1 MRHADDDPA
10 REVGAAAREAIA
22 VADEWLAARG
32 RTAFEFQHETWR
44 AYLGGESGLINAPTG
59 TGKTLAAWLGPVLAA
74 RRTQSIEPAVGR
86 VSPAQVTRRPRSPGG
101 LERRSLRPRQAAGP
115 RVLWVTP
122 LRALANDLAI
132 ALREPLEALGVP
144 WTVEVRTGDTSSSA
158 RKKQRERPPEAL
170 VITPESVSVLLS
182 YASSHDQLRHL
193 ECVIVDEWHELLGTK
208 RGVLLEL
215 SLSHLRALNPNLR
228 VWGLSATL
236 PNLPEALHALMGA
249 QHRGRIIRAAAARH
263 IDVDSIIPRN
273 VGHFPWAGHMG
284 SALVPEVIEAI
295 ASARST
301 LLFTNTRAQAE
312 IWYRHIVETRLDW
325 LTTVSLHHG
334 SIDRKLRARIEQ
346 GLKSGELRCVVCT
359 SSLDLGVDFPAVD
372 QVIQVGSPKGIGRL
386 MQRAG
391 RSGHRPG
398 ETSRIVC
405 VPTHAWELVE
415 IAAARAATQE
425 RRIEARR
432 PLRQALDVLIQHIVT
447 LAAGPG
453 FDEAGLLAEVR
464 STRAYADLSDR
475 DWSWAL
481 DFVTRGGTALQ
492 GYPQFRRVARA
503 EDGLMRVADSG
514 IARRHR
520 MAIGTITSDSAM
532 VVKFARGATLGTV
545 EEQFIGRLKPGDLF
559 GFAGRVLRLVQV
571 KDMTA
576 YVRMAKARAKNVPR
590 WQGGRLPL
598 SVELADAVLEILGAP
613 SRWPHQP
620 EMRAV
625 APLLEIQA
633 RWSAVPSP
641 ETLLVEHVRSR
652 EGFHLFVYPF
662 CGRLANEGMATL
674 VAARWARTAAG
685 TFSINANDYGF
696 ELLSAVAM
704 PADAHAIEEALSTEN
719 LAEDLLAS
727 VNLTEISR
735 RQFRDIARIAGLVFQ
750 GFPGSGKSTRQ
761 IQASSGLVYDV
772 LQRYDADNLL
782 LDQARREVL
791 EAQLE
796 FSRISD
802 ALRRVS
808 ERRIVVTEPH
818 RFTPLGFPLYAS
830 RLQTQL
836 VSTESWQTR
845 IERAARELE
854 AHAMR
859 E

>member
-1 MRHADDDPA
+1 LNRSSTSRYASDIERDPDPIRIADT
-10 REVGAAAREAIA
+10 
-22 VADEWLAARG
+22 WLAAQG
-32 RTAFEFQHETWR
+32 RKAFEFQRESWR
-44 AYLGGESGLINAPTG
+44 AYLAGESGLINAPTG
-59 TGKTLAAWLGPVLAA
+59 TGKTLAAWLGPVLDA
-74 RRTQSIEPAVGR
+74 RSKG
-86 VSPAQVTRRPRSPGG
+86 PRNG
-101 LERRSLRPRQAAGP
+101 AGP

-122 LRALANDLAI
+122 LRALANDLALS
-132 ALREPLEALGVP
+132 LREPLEALGVP
-144 WTVEVRTGDTSSSA
+144 WTVEVRTGDTSPAA
-158 RKKQRERPPEAL
+158 RKKQRERPPETL
-170 VITPESVSVLLS
+170 IITPESVSILLS
-182 YASSHDQLRHL
+182 YASSHDQLRNL
-193 ECVIVDEWHELLGTK
+193 DCVIVDEWHELLGTK

-215 SLSHLRALNPNLR
+215 SLAHLRALNPKLR

-236 PNLPEALHALMGA
+236 PNLPEALHALMGTE
-249 QHRGRIIRAAAARH
+249 RTGRIIRAAAARH
-263 IDVDSIIPRN
+263 IEVDSIIPRD
-273 VGHFPWAGHMG
+273 VGRFPWAGHMG
-284 SALVPEVIEAI
+284 SVLVPEVIDTI
-295 ASARST
+295 SRARTT

-325 LTTVSLHHG
+325 LTTISLHHG

-405 VPTHAWELVE
+405 VPTHAWKLVE
-415 IAAARAATQE
+415 IAAARVATHE

-432 PLRQALDVLIQHIVT
+432 PLRRALDVLIQHIVT

-453 FDEAGLLAEVR
+453 FDERELLAEIR
-464 STRAYADLSDR
+464 GTRAFAELGDLE
-475 DWSWAL
+475 WKWAL

-492 GYPQFRRVARA
+492 GYPQYRRVARS

-520 MAIGTITSDSAM
+520 MAIGTISSDSEM
-532 VVKFARGATLGTV
+532 VVKFASGGTLGTV
-545 EEQFIGRLKPGDLF
+545 EEQFISRLKPGDLF

-576 YVRMAKARAKNVPR
+576 YVRIAKARPKQVPR

-598 SVELADAVLEILGAP
+598 SVELADAVLDILGAP
-613 SRWPHQP
+613 SQWPRHA

-633 RWSAVPSP
+633 RWSVVPSA
-641 ETLLVEHVRSR
+641 ETLLVERVRSR

-662 CGRLANEGMATL
+662 CGRLANEGIATL
-674 VAARWARTAAG
+674 VAARWARAAAQ

-696 ELLSAVAM
+696 ELLSPVEM
-704 PADAHAIEEALSTEN
+704 PPDELALQAALSSEN

-727 VNLTEISR
+727 VNLAEISR

-772 LQRYDADNLL
+772 LRRYDPDNLL
-782 LDQARREVL
+782 LTQARLEVL

-808 ERRIVVTEPH
+808 GRRVVVTEPR
-818 RFTPLGFPLYAS
+818 RFTPLGFPLWAS
-830 RLQTQL
+830 RLQTQM

-859 E
+859 A

>member
-1 MRHADDDPA
+1 MKGRGGRAAGAGVRRAPVDATSRAGEGRIDHDDPIH
-10 REVGAAAREAIA
+10 AA
-22 VADEWLAARG
+22 DLYLAQSG
-32 RTAFEFQHETWR
+32 HSAFEFQHDAWR
-44 AYLGGESGLINAPTG
+44 AYLNGESGLINAPTG
-59 TGKTLAAWLGPVLAA
+59 TGKTLAAWLGPVLDA
-74 RRTQSIEPAVGR
+74 RTKLASDDAPRTP
-86 VSPAQVTRRPRSPGG
+86 P
-101 LERRSLRPRQAAGP
+101 GP

-132 ALREPLEALGVP
+132 SLREPLEALGVP
-144 WTVEVRTGDTSSSA
+144 WTVEVRTGDTTSSA
-158 RKKQRERPPEAL
+158 RKRQRERPPEAL

-182 YASSHDQLRHL
+182 YASSHDQLRNL
-193 ECVIVDEWHELLGTK
+193 ACVVVDEWHELLGTK

-215 SLSHLRALNPNLR
+215 SLAHLRALNPALR

-249 QHRGRIIRAAAARH
+249 PDRGRIIRANAARH
-263 IDVDSIIPRN
+263 IEVDSIIPHDVTR
-273 VGHFPWAGHMG
+273 FPWAGHMG
-284 SALVPEVIEAI
+284 SMLVPEVIEAI
-295 ASARST
+295 SRARTT

-312 IWYRHIVETRLDW
+312 IWYRNIVESRLDW

-359 SSLDLGVDFPAVD
+359 SSLDLGVDFPSVD

-398 ETSRIVC
+398 ETSRILC

-415 IAAARAATQE
+415 IAAARLATNE

-432 PLRQALDVLIQHIVT
+432 PLRRALDVLIQHLVT
-447 LAAGPG
+447 LASGPG
-453 FDEAGLLAEVR
+453 FDERELLVEIR
-464 STRAYADLSDR
+464 DTRAFAELSDAEWR
-475 DWSWAL
+475 WAL

-492 GYPQFRRVARA
+492 GYPQYRRVSRA
-503 EDGLMRVADSG
+503 EDGRMRVAEPI

-520 MAIGTITSDSAM
+520 MAIGTISSDTEM
-532 VVKFARGATLGTV
+532 VVKWASGARLGTV
-545 EEQFIGRLKPGDLF
+545 EESFISRLKPGDNF

-576 YVRMAKARAKNVPR
+576 YVRASKARRTQVPR

-598 SVELADAVLEILGAP
+598 SVELADAVLDVLGKPAE
-613 SRWPHQP
+613 WQAQP

-625 APLLEIQA
+625 MPLLEVQA
-633 RWSAVPSP
+633 RWSQLPSS
-641 ETLLVEHVRSR
+641 ETLLVERVKSR
-652 EGFHLFVYPF
+652 EGAHLFIYPF
-662 CGRLANEGMATL
+662 CGRLANEGIATL
-674 VAARWARTAAG
+674 VAARWAHRVPQ
-685 TFSINANDYGF
+685 TFSINTNDYGF
-696 ELLSAVAM
+696 ELLSPVEI
-704 PADAHAIEEALSTEN
+704 PVDEALLQEVLSPDN

-727 VNLTEISR
+727 VNVSEISR

-772 LQRYDADNLL
+772 LQRYDPENLL
-782 LDQARREVL
+782 LRQSRIEVL

-796 FSRISD
+796 FSRIAD
-802 ALRRVS
+802 ALQRVS
-808 ERRIVVTEPH
+808 RRRIVITEPR
-818 RFTPLGFPLYAS
+818 RFTPLGFPLWAS
-830 RLQTQL
+830 RLQTQM

-854 AHAMR
+854 AQATR
-859 E
+859 AA

>member
-1 MRHADDDPA
+1 MQRATAHDNDPVSIAD
-10 REVGAAAREAIA
+10 G
-22 VADEWLAARG
+22 WLASQG
-32 RTAFEFQHETWR
+32 RLAFEFQHEAWR
-44 AYLGGESGLINAPTG
+44 AYLDGESGLINAPTG
-59 TGKTLAAWLGPVLAA
+59 TGKTLAAWLGPVLGA
-74 RRTQSIEPAVGR
+74 RLHRDT
-86 VSPAQVTRRPRSPGG
+86 PRS
-101 LERRSLRPRQAAGP
+101 RSAAGP

-122 LRALANDLAI
+122 LRALANDLAH

-144 WTVEVRTGDTSSSA
+144 WTVEVRTGDTSSTA

-182 YASSHDQLRHL
+182 YASSHDQLCNL
-193 ECVIVDEWHELLGTK
+193 DCVIVDEWHELLGTK

-215 SLSHLRALNPNLR
+215 SLAHLRALNPELR

-236 PNLPEALHALMGA
+236 PNLPEALHALMGTA
-249 QHRGRIIRAAAARH
+249 HSGRIIRAAAARR
-263 IDVDSIIPRN
+263 IEVDSIIPPDVSR
-273 VGHFPWAGHMG
+273 FPWAGHMG
-284 SALVPEVIEAI
+284 SALVPQVIAAI
-295 ASARST
+295 AAARST

-312 IWYRHIVETRLDW
+312 IWYRHIVESRLDW

-346 GLKSGELRCVVCT
+346 GLKSGGLRCVVCT

-415 IAAARAATQE
+415 IAAARAATE
-425 RRIEARR
+425 ARRIEARK
-432 PLRQALDVLIQHIVT
+432 PLRRALDVLIQHLVT

-453 FDEAGLLAEVR
+453 FDERQMLGEVR
-464 STRAYADLSDR
+464 STRAFAEISDR
-475 DWSWAL
+475 EWSWAL
-481 DFVTRGGTALQ
+481 DFITRGGTALQ
-492 GYPQFRRVARA
+492 GYPQFRRVGRA
-503 EDGLMRVADSG
+503 DDGSMRVTETG

-520 MAIGTITSDSAM
+520 MAIGTITSDSEM
-532 VVKFARGATLGTV
+532 IVKFARGATLGTV

-559 GFAGRVLRLVQV
+559 GFAGRTLKLVQV

-576 YVRMAKARAKNVPR
+576 YVRVSNARAKNVPR

-598 SVELADAVLEILGAP
+598 SVELADAVLEILSVP
-613 SRWPHQP
+613 SQWPHHP
-620 EMRAV
+620 EMLAV
-625 APLLEIQA
+625 SPLLEIQA
-633 RWSAVPSP
+633 RWSRVPSP
-641 ETLLVEHVRSR
+641 DTLLVESLRSR

-674 VAARWARTAAG
+674 VAARWARTAAQ

-696 ELLSAVAM
+696 ELLSSDEISPDEGALGA
-704 PADAHAIEEALSTEN
+704 ALSPDN

-727 VNLTEISR
+727 VNLSEISR

-772 LQRYDADNLL
+772 LRRYDPDNLL
-782 LDQARREVL
+782 LDQARIEVL

-802 ALRRVS
+802 ALRKVAQ
-808 ERRIVVTEPH
+808 RRIVVTAPG
-818 RFTPLGFPLYAS
+818 RLTPLGFPLWAS
-830 RLQTQL
+830 RLQTQM

-845 IERAARELE
+845 IERAARDLE
-854 AHAMR
+854 AQASR
-859 E
+859 AVPA